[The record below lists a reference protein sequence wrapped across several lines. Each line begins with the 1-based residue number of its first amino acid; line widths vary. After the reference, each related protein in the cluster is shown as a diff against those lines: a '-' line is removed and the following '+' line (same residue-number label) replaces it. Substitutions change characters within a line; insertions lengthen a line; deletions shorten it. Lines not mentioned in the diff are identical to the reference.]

1 MLEIIVSVFLGAC
14 WISSLIGIRKYV
26 ANTTLMAPW
35 IWAIAASIAV
45 LSATLFVNTVNTVNT
60 VDNIASAGAPLL
72 RYLAAIATCCPVVA
86 LLGAKKPQSRAWQW
100 IVGALWIVLS
110 LPAITAITFTHTTLH
125 LGGVWTSLL
134 WILIF
139 LPVGNYLSTRY
150 FFPAMLAAT
159 AQIFLFVD
167 CGSISLWGASPLVSE
182 YSVVSPT
189 ATALFLVLLATLTA
203 GYITPKQSHLFK
215 SGDQTANLWMEFSQL
230 YGILWSRRVADRAD
244 KLLDQSGI
252 PIRVGPSHFYA
263 RKKDGTWQPILGDE
277 LPPEVAVTLKNLL
290 IRFVSQHWI
299 DAMTS
304 RAVGT
309 RKSVSESRAD

>member
-1 MLEIIVSVFLGAC
+1 MLHRLRSFQQPSLSTRSTRSTRSTTSHPQGHLCSAIWPPLRHVARWLHC
-14 WISSLIGIRKYV
+14 WGQ
-26 ANTTLMAPW
+26 
-35 IWAIAASIAV
+35 
-45 LSATLFVNTVNTVNT
+45 
-60 VDNIASAGAPLL
+60 
-72 RYLAAIATCCPVVA
+72 
-86 LLGAKKPQSRAWQW
+86 KKPQSRAWQW

-150 FFPAMLAAT
+150 FFPAILAAT
-159 AQIFLFVD
+159 AQIFLFVA

-203 GYITPKQSHLFK
+203 GYMTPKQSHLFK

-263 RKKDGTWQPILGDE
+263 RRKDGTWQPIPGDE

-309 RKSVSESRAD
+309 RKSMSESRAD

>member
-1 MLEIIVSVFLGAC
+1 MSVFLGAC

-45 LSATLFVNTVNTVNT
+45 LSATLFVNTVNT

-203 GYITPKQSHLFK
+203 GYMTPKQSHLFK

-263 RKKDGTWQPILGDE
+263 RKKDGTWQPIPGDE

-304 RAVGT
+304 RAVGS
-309 RKSVSESRAD
+309 RKSMSKSRAD

>member
-1 MLEIIVSVFLGAC
+1 
-14 WISSLIGIRKYV
+14 
-26 ANTTLMAPW
+26 
-35 IWAIAASIAV
+35 
-45 LSATLFVNTVNTVNT
+45 
-60 VDNIASAGAPLL
+60 
-72 RYLAAIATCCPVVA
+72 
-86 LLGAKKPQSRAWQW
+86 
-100 IVGALWIVLS
+100 
-110 LPAITAITFTHTTLH
+110 
-125 LGGVWTSLL
+125 
-134 WILIF
+134 
-139 LPVGNYLSTRY
+139 
-150 FFPAMLAAT
+150 MLAAT

-203 GYITPKQSHLFK
+203 GYMTPKQSHLFK

-252 PIRVGPSHFYA
+252 PSRVGPSHFYA
-263 RKKDGTWQPILGDE
+263 RKKDGTWQPIPGDE

-290 IRFVSQHWI
+290 LRFVSPHWI

-309 RKSVSESRAD
+309 RKSMPESRAD

>member
-45 LSATLFVNTVNTVNT
+45 LSATLFVNTVNT

-203 GYITPKQSHLFK
+203 GYMTPKQSHLFK

-263 RKKDGTWQPILGDE
+263 RKKDGTWQPIPGDE

-309 RKSVSESRAD
+309 RKSMSKSRAD

>member
-14 WISSLIGIRKYV
+14 WIFSLIGIRKYV

-45 LSATLFVNTVNTVNT
+45 FSVTLFVNA
-60 VDNIASAGAPLL
+60 VDNIADAGAPLL
-72 RYLAAIATCCPVVA
+72 HYLAAIATCCPVVA

-110 LPAITAITFTHTTLH
+110 LPAITAITFTHTTLQ

-134 WILIF
+134 WILIL

-150 FFPAMLAAT
+150 FFPALLAAT

-167 CGSISLWGASPLVSE
+167 CGSISLWGAASLVSE

-189 ATALFLVLLATLTA
+189 ATALFLALFATLTA
-203 GYITPKQSHLFK
+203 GYMTPKQSHLFK
-215 SGDQTANLWMEFSQL
+215 GGDQTTNLWMEFSQL
-230 YGILWSRRVADRAD
+230 YGLLWSRRVADRAE

-263 RKKDGTWQPILGDE
+263 QKKDGTRQPILGDE

-290 IRFVSQHWI
+290 LRFVSQHWI

-304 RAVGT
+304 RAVST
-309 RKSVSESRAD
+309 RKSMQESRAD